1 MDSNKQIF
9 SRDVQYIKGVGPN
22 RVKIL
27 AKLGIKTVL
36 DLLYYFPYGWMDR
49 SNITPINKVRIG
61 EKEVVRGIVVD
72 KGTILTRNRL
82 KITQVLIKD
91 ERGYISGVWYNQ
103 PYMEKIFNK
112 GDTVIFFGKVEFF
125 RNSFQISSPEYEI
138 IKQKSETEP
147 VDEDDLINVKRIVP
161 IYALTES
168 ISQKQLRKIIKYT
181 LDNYLKYIEE
191 YLPDE
196 IQKKYS
202 FMNIKDALYNIHFPS
217 NFNELE
223 ESKKR
228 LKFDELFILQTAF
241 ALKRKKI
248 KENKAPVFDVNG
260 ELYNK
265 ILNNL
270 PFKLTSAQERTL
282 CEIKQDLVSGKPMN
296 RLIQG
301 DVGSGKTVVA
311 LLTCLMAVDSGLQ
324 SAIMAPTEILAKQHM
339 KNISGFLKVA
349 DIRVGL
355 LISGIKK
362 SERQDLLARLQA
374 GQIDVII
381 GTHALIQEGVIFK
394 NLGLVVIDE
403 QHRFGVVQRAKLM
416 GKADVLPHTL
426 IMTATPIPRT
436 LSLTIY
442 GDTDISV
449 IDELPPGRKPVTTIL
464 FEDNKK
470 EKLYSF
476 IGERLKEGAQVYAVY
491 PLVSESEKI
500 DLKSAIEMEK
510 EWARVFSGYKTALV
524 HGQMKNEDRDK
535 SMNDF
540 KDGKIDILVATT
552 VIEVGIDVPTA
563 SVMVIEHAERFGLS
577 QLHQLR
583 GRVGRGDARSYCVL
597 IGDPKTEDSYRRLNI
612 MINTHDGFKISEE
625 DLAIRGPGEFMGT
638 RQHGLPE
645 FKIANI
651 IRDKDIMEIAK
662 EEANNF
668 ICQGDINHKKNI
680 RLFDI
685 IRLKYKDSFGL
696 ANIS

>member
-1 MDSNKQIF
+1 MFTNNQILNK
-9 SRDVQYIKGVGPN
+9 DVQYIKGVGPN

-27 AKLGIKTVL
+27 AKLNIKTVY
-36 DLLYYFPYGWMDR
+36 DLIYYFPNGWMDR

-91 ERGYISGVWYNQ
+91 EKGYINGVWYNQ

-112 GDTVIFFGKVEFF
+112 GDIVIFFGKVEFY

-138 IKQKSETEP
+138 IKQKLGQEP
-147 VDEDDLINVKRIVP
+147 ADEDDLINVKRIVP
-161 IYALTES
+161 IYALTEK
-168 ISQKQLRKIIKYT
+168 ISQKQLRRIIKYV
-181 LDNYLKYIEE
+181 LNNYLKYIDE

-196 IQKKYS
+196 IQKRYS
-202 FMNIKDALYNIHFPS
+202 LVKIQDALYNIHFPS

-223 ESKKR
+223 EAKKR
-228 LKFDELFILQTAF
+228 LKFDEFFILQTAF
-241 ALKRKKI
+241 ALRRKKI
-248 KENKAPVFDVNG
+248 KENKAQVFEVNG

-265 ILNNL
+265 MLNNL
-270 PFKLTSAQERTL
+270 PFKLTSAQEKTL
-282 CEIKQDLVSGKPMN
+282 CEIKEDLVSGKPMN

-301 DVGSGKTVVA
+301 DVGSGKTIIA
-311 LLTCLMAVDSGLQ
+311 LLTCLIAVDSGVQ
-324 SAIMAPTEILAKQHM
+324 AAIMAPTEILAMQHM
-339 KNISGFLKVA
+339 KLFSNFLKDVN
-349 DIRVGL
+349 IQVGL

-362 SERQDLLARLQA
+362 SKKKDLLVRLQA
-374 GQIDVII
+374 GEIDVII
-381 GTHALIQEGVIFK
+381 GTHALIQEEVIFK
-394 NLGLVVIDE
+394 NLGLVVVDE
-403 QHRFGVVQRAKLM
+403 QHRFGVMQRAKLM
-416 GKADVLPHTL
+416 EKADVLPHTL

-449 IDELPPGRKPVTTIL
+449 IDELPPGRKPITTIL
-464 FEDNKK
+464 FEDNDK

-476 IGERLKEGAQVYAVY
+476 IRERLKEGAQVYAVY

-524 HGQMKNEDRDK
+524 HGQMKNEDRDR

-583 GRVGRGDARSYCVL
+583 GRVGRGEAQSYCVL
-597 IGDPKTEDSYRRLNI
+597 IGNPKTEESYRRLNI
-612 MINTHDGFKISEE
+612 MINTQDGFKISEE

-662 EEANNF
+662 EAANNF
-668 ICQGDINHKKNI
+668 IYQSDINHKKNI

-685 IRLKYKDSFGL
+685 IKLKYKDRFGL